1 MSKHAISGFICTLLC
16 LSMAGLA
23 TAQDKS
29 LSSSVGLFVY
39 PANNQP
45 PEQQSKDDYECFS
58 WAKGQTGHD
67 PMNPQP
73 IQVATQQTETGPDGS
88 ALRGAARG
96 AVIGEVAN
104 DDAGKGAA
112 YGAAVGAVR
121 GRRARKAKQ
130 RDNEQDAQ
138 AQASSI
144 AQQRDV
150 EFKNAFSACLSARGY
165 SVN

>member
-1 MSKHAISGFICTLLC
+1 
-16 LSMAGLA
+16 MAQG
-23 TAQDKS
+23 KS

-39 PANNQP
+39 PANDQS

-73 IQVATQQTETGPDGS
+73 VQVAVQQTETGPDGS
-88 ALRGAARG
+88 ALRGAAKG
-96 AVIGEVAN
+96 AIIGEVAN

-112 YGAAVGAVR
+112 YGAAAGAIR
-121 GRRARKAKQ
+121 GRKAKKARKRQ
-130 RDNEQDAQ
+130 AQQDAQ
-138 AQASSI
+138 AQATAI
-144 AQQRDV
+144 AQQRDG

-165 SVN
+165 SVK